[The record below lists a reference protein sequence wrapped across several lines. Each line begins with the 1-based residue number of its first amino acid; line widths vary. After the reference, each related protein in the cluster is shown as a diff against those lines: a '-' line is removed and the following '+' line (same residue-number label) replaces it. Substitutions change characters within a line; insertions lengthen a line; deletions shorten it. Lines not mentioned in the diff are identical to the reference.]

1 MSEISYSSIS
11 SLEYYNI
18 FENITDNEFNDIIN
32 SIEDLFHEYINNY
45 SYNMK
50 DHKFS
55 DTCSHAIST
64 ELFNT
69 WYDGHLCNDSSF
81 DNIYSLVESNVYRLF
96 VINDIPHYT
105 SYNYDFNHSVSH
117 INDILTKLSNKH
129 QPVQKSKEWYALR
142 NNILSASSMWKLFRS
157 PSVKA
162 NYIKEKANPNKHYFG
177 SYSQIPSL
185 EWGNKYEPVSI
196 MIYQDKYDTIV
207 GEYGCILHDK
217 YNFIGASPDGINVKQ
232 NSPLYGRML
241 EIKNIYNRFITGIP
255 KEDYWIQMQ
264 IQMETCNLDVCDFLE
279 TRFIEYT
286 EREFYND
293 SIHTYK
299 GVILQFSK
307 IIHDHDNIFKS
318 EINTPLFIYYPIHKC
333 LEYDDIH
340 NWIHSQKN
348 KYSDTHILYTTQY
361 WFLDELSCLIVKR
374 NKHWFNSVIHHIQNS
389 WNDILELKNNK
400 KKIEVTINTDNNYV
414 ISNIDNTSPIKVI
427 KN

>member
-18 FENITDNEFNDIIN
+18 FDNISEYEFDDIIN
-32 SIEDLFHEYINNY
+32 SIEDLFHDYIDNY

-50 DHKFS
+50 NYKFS
-55 DTCSHAIST
+55 DSCCHAIST
-64 ELFNT
+64 ELFNI
-69 WYDGHLCNDSSF
+69 WYDGQLCNYSSF

-96 VINDIPHYT
+96 IHNNIPNYT
-105 SYNYDFNHSVSH
+105 SYDYDSDVS
-117 INDILTKLSNKH
+117 ISYIDNILNKLSNKH
-129 QPVQKSKEWYALR
+129 QPQQKSKEWYVLR

-157 PSVKA
+157 ASVKN
-162 NYIKEKANPNKHYFG
+162 NYIKEKANPSKHYFG

-185 EWGNKYEPVSI
+185 EWGNKYEPVSV

-207 GEYGCILHDK
+207 GEYGCIIHDK
-217 YNFIGASPDGINVKQ
+217 YSFIGASPDGINIKQ

-241 EIKNIYNRFITGIP
+241 EIKNIYNRFISGIP

-286 EREFYND
+286 EQEFYND
-293 SIHTYK
+293 SIHSYK

-307 IIHDHDNIFKS
+307 IVNENDNIFKS
-318 EINTPLFIYYPIHKC
+318 EINTPLFVYYPIHKC
-333 LEYDDIH
+333 LDYQDIH

-348 KYSDTHILYTTQY
+348 KYASTHILYTTQY
-361 WFLDELSCLIVKR
+361 WYLDELSCVIVKR
-374 NKHWFNSVIHHIQNS
+374 NKQWFNAVIGDIQQS
-389 WNDILELKNNK
+389 WNDILDLKHNNK
-400 KKIEVTINTDNNYV
+400 KIEITINTDNNYI
-414 ISNIDNTSPIKVI
+414 ISNIHNNSPIKVI
-427 KN
+427 KK